1 MDDTGAL
8 WDIITKSVYTNEF
21 DYIRELIQN
30 AIDATLLK
38 IYLDDKENIEY
49 QSPRSWH
56 CNDKV
61 MIAYSQKEG
70 TLWVEDYG
78 TGMNENELSN
88 YLFKTANSGYKYM
101 KKREFMFPAIAKFG
115 IGFVACLTKADKI
128 QILTRTQSDNG
139 INAEIESTVIGMI
152 AIGIGGISSA
162 MWGSIVTVR
171 YRKINFK
178 RIVIEFVNI
187 KQPVL
192 GYLLVFMF
200 LSIEFCY
207 LLMGGMLQVKN
218 WYIPVI
224 LFVKAIL
231 FGGIEEIGWRYT
243 FQPIIEQQHN
253 YVFSTCVTF
262 VFWGIWHFLYF
273 YIEGSIQFVQVGS
286 FLLGLLIN
294 CFILSALYYKTKS
307 LWICVMTH
315 ALINTLS
322 QISVGGNLMVSM
334 ICKVII
340 ICIAIFISRG
350 VCINN
355 EKRN

>member
-1 MDDTGAL
+1 MDN
-8 WDIITKSVYTNEF
+8 SV
-21 DYIRELIQN
+21 DRKN
-30 AIDATLLK
+30 AIRLYLTGTIGQITVIAVIVYLLRRMG
-38 IYLDDKENIEY
+38 I
-49 QSPRSWH
+49 
-56 CNDKV
+56 V
-61 MIAYSQKEG
+61 
-70 TLWVEDYG
+70 VDY
-78 TGMNENELSN
+78 T
-88 YLFKTANSGYKYM
+88 
-101 KKREFMFPAIAKFG
+101 
-115 IGFVACLTKADKI
+115 
-128 QILTRTQSDNG
+128 
-139 INAEIESTVIGMI
+139 TVIGII

-187 KQPVL
+187 KQPVF

-340 ICIAIFISRG
+340 ICIAVFISG
-350 VCINN
+350 GICKDN
-355 EKRN
+355 EKRS